1 MIIDIK
7 QRVVFLNRIHIFNG
21 IREDELE
28 GIATKLEEMSL
39 PAQSAIFKRGDK
51 PDGFYLIYKGKTKVT
66 RPNDKGEEETLAI
79 LSAGDYFGEEA
90 LFENRNRSATLTV
103 EEDALLFFLS
113 RPWFDELVQ
122 KYEKLSPN
130 FVVTIKSHKLARANR
145 FKWLGPSEV
154 IYFMARRHVIRLY
167 QKLAYPILLFLI
179 PIALFIW
186 GFIGNAV
193 TPIAVA
199 GIITFINILWIIW
212 LVIDWGNDYYIVTN
226 QRVILLEKVIG
237 VYDSRQEAPLSTL
250 LSVGVETDFLGRQF
264 NFGSVN
270 VRTFVGNI
278 KFEYVDYPEQAADMV
293 REYWERTKS
302 KSTQAQKDAMK
313 NAIRAKIG
321 MPVIKTK
328 EEPLAPV
335 FDTGNKEAQP
345 SLFWIAFSNM
355 FKLRQE
361 DGETITY
368 HKHWFVLIQQ
378 AWRPLVLFL
387 FLLTLLIIQFIR
399 LAQDPLNALFERI
412 ETGGFRTDTAV
423 VTILFFMFLDFLWLG
438 YEYWDWANDIFMVT
452 PDEIMDL
459 DKKPLGTE
467 ERRTAQIENILSTE
481 YKRVGLMGNL
491 FNFGTVFIT
500 VGGTKLTFQDVL
512 DPANVMSDIN
522 RRRMVR
528 LAKKAEDA
536 GNVDRERM
544 ATWVAAYH
552 LNRDEFNTASTPST
566 VDSDTGK
573 FRLADNEIDG
583 QIDDMLDDL
592 PEDADIGGDDFS
604 GGEG

>member
-1 MIIDIK
+1 M
-7 QRVVFLNRIHIFNG
+7 
-21 IREDELE
+21 
-28 GIATKLEEMSL
+28 
-39 PAQSAIFKRGDK
+39 
-51 PDGFYLIYKGKTKVT
+51 
-66 RPNDKGEEETLAI
+66 
-79 LSAGDYFGEEA
+79 
-90 LFENRNRSATLTV
+90 TV
-103 EEDALLFFLS
+103 EDSLLFFLS
-113 RPWFDELVQ
+113 RSLFDELIL

-130 FVVTIKSHKLARANR
+130 FIVTIKSHKLARANR

-154 IYFMARRHVIRLY
+154 IYFMARRHILRLY
-167 QKLAYPILLFLI
+167 QKLVYPILLFLI
-179 PIALFIW
+179 PIALLIW
-186 GFIGNAV
+186 GLLGNAV
-193 TPIAVA
+193 TPTAVA
-199 GIITFINILWIIW
+199 GIITFLNILWIIW
-212 LVIDWGNDYYIVTN
+212 IIVDWGNDYYIVTN

-237 VYDSRQEAPLSTL
+237 VYDSRHEAPLSTI

-302 KSTQAQKDAMK
+302 RSTQVQKDAMK

-321 MPVIKTK
+321 MPVIKNK

-335 FDTGNKEAQP
+335 FETGNKEAQT
-345 SLFWIAFSNM
+345 SWFWIAFSNM

-361 DGETITY
+361 DGETIIY

-378 AWRPLVLFL
+378 AWRPLALFL

-399 LAQDPLNALFERI
+399 LAQDPLNALFESV

-423 VTILFFMFLDFLWLG
+423 VTILFFMFLDSLWLG
-438 YEYWDWANDIFMVT
+438 YEYWDWTNDIFMVT

-467 ERRTAQIENILSTE
+467 ERRTAQVENILSTE

-491 FNFGTVFIT
+491 FNFGTVLIT

-512 DPANVMSDIN
+512 DPAGVMSDIN
-522 RRRMVR
+522 RRRMFR

-552 LNRDEFNTASTPST
+552 LNRDEFNTASTPPT
-566 VDSDTGK
+566 IDTATGK
-573 FRLADNEIDG
+573 FRLSDNEIDG

-592 PEDADIGGDDFS
+592 PEDNAGDDDFSGDDFS

>member
-7 QRVVFLNRIHIFNG
+7 QRAVFLNRIHIFSG
-21 IREDELE
+21 IRETELE
-28 GIATKLEEMSL
+28 GIAADLEEMNL
-39 PAQSAIFKRGDK
+39 PAKTTIFKRGDR

-66 RPNDKGEEETLAI
+66 RPNEKGEEETLAY

-90 LFENRNRSATLTV
+90 LFEKRNRSATLTV
-103 EEDALLFFLS
+103 EEDALLLFMS
-113 RPWFDELVQ
+113 RPLFDELIRT
-122 KYEKLSPN
+122 YEKLRPN
-130 FVVTIKSHKLARANR
+130 FIVTIKSHKLARANR
-145 FKWLGPSEV
+145 FKWLGPTEV

-179 PIALFIW
+179 PIALFVW
-186 GFIGNAV
+186 GFIANAV
-193 TPIAVA
+193 TPYAVA
-199 GIITFINILWIIW
+199 SIFIVINILWIIW
-212 LVIDWGNDYYIVTN
+212 LTLDWGNDYYIVTN

-237 VYDSRQEAPLSTL
+237 IYDSRQEAPLNTI

-302 KSTQAQKDAMK
+302 RSTQAQKDAMK

-321 MPVIKTK
+321 MPVIKVK

-335 FDTGNKEAQP
+335 FDADNKEAQRT
-345 SLFWIAFSNM
+345 LVKNVLANM

-368 HKHWFVLIQQ
+368 HKHWFVLVQQ
-378 AWRPLVLFL
+378 AWRPLALFL
-387 FLLTLLIIQFIR
+387 FLLTLLIIQAIR
-399 LAQDPLNALFERI
+399 LTKDPLNGLFESI

-423 VTILFFMFLDFLWLG
+423 VTILFFMFLDFLWLA
-438 YEYWDWANDIFMVT
+438 YEYWDWTNDIFMVT
-452 PDEIMDL
+452 PDEIMDI

-467 ERRTAQIENILSTE
+467 ERRTAQIESIISTE
-481 YKRVGLMGNL
+481 YKRIGLMGNI
-491 FNFGTVFIT
+491 FNFGTVYIT
-500 VGGTKLTFQDVL
+500 VGGTKLSFQDVL
-512 DPANVMSDIN
+512 DPAGVMSDIN

-528 LAKKAEDA
+528 LAKKAEDSA
-536 GNVDRERM
+536 VADRERM

-552 LNRDEFNTASTPST
+552 LNRDEFNTASTAPTIGSVTGNAT
-566 VDSDTGK
+566 VSN
-573 FRLADNEIDG
+573 NELEG
-583 QIDDMLDDL
+583 NIDDMLDDF
-592 PEDADIGGDDFS
+592 ADDGGGGDDF
-604 GGEG
+604 GGDG